1 MPTSPKAL
9 DYVSR
14 FEMLFECFVIK
25 VKYSRLQA
33 LFLKKIEKISG
44 QRRPINMQLK
54 SKCQA
59 NESRAILI
67 PKG

>member
-9 DYVSR
+9 DYVSG

-54 SKCQA
+54 PKCQA

>member
-9 DYVSR
+9 DYVW

-33 LFLKKIEKISG
+33 LFLKDFWSAKTHQHAVK
-44 QRRPINMQLK
+44 
-54 SKCQA
+54 A
-59 NESRAILI
+59 
-67 PKG
+67 